1 MTTGPGEVKGKDVG
15 LPIRHHG
22 APIAGIGVAGGP
34 SGLSDE
40 AYAAEGVAAISH

>member
-1 MTTGPGEVKGKDVG
+1 MKDKSVV
-15 LPIRHHG
+15 LPIHHHG

-40 AYAAEGVAAISH
+40 AYAAYAAEGVAASSH